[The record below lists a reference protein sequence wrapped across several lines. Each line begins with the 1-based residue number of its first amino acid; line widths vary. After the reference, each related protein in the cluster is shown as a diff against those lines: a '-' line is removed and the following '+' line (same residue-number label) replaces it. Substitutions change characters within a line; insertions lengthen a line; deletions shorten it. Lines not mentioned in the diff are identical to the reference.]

1 MNLSEIVR
9 DTNVV
14 GHDSH
19 VHSTAIVRNVRLGA
33 YVAIAERLMT
43 LAWWDRPYERLKAA
57 FLDVQRLDAEAF
69 LERSDAR

>member
-19 VHSTAIVRNVRLGA
+19 VHSTAIVRNVRLMA
-33 YVAIAERLMT
+33 LACRDRPHERL
-43 LAWWDRPYERLKAA
+43 RAA

-69 LERSDAR
+69 LERYDAR